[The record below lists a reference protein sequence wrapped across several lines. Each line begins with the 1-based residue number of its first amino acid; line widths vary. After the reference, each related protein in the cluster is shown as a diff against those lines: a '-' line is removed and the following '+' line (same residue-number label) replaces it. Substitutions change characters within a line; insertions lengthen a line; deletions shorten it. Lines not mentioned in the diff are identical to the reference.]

1 VIVADAPRQMGANG
15 KHLSLR
21 LRQQVNGHWQQMRGV
36 WWSAGSRANDLAAG
50 MKVDVAI
57 EPKLNDWNG
66 QVNVEVELKDVRVCE
81 AAVT

>member
-1 VIVADAPRQMGANG
+1 MGANG

-21 LRQQVNGHWQQMRGV
+21 LRQQVNGQWQQMRGV
-36 WWSAGSRANDLAAG
+36 WWSAGSRAGDLAAG
-50 MKVDVAI
+50 MKLDVAI

-81 AAVT
+81 AMVK